1 MTRHISTA
9 GSFVITAILSAACNV
24 DATALCKT
32 HAPQS
37 PQPSVTAAPVPNA
50 CESESIMAGIAE
62 TLGQIVEFSG
72 FYLKLHL
79 NPERPTEL
87 SYTFRSTFT
96 STQVNDC
103 TTSPS
108 YSSAHGIP
116 GHGNYQDYM
125 RNTADSVTASSLLS
139 KVSRWVYHTL
149 LSRSTG
155 AESHYTVNAR

>member
-9 GSFVITAILSAACNV
+9 GSFVITAILSAACNA

-37 PQPSVTAAPVPNA
+37 AQPSVSAAPLTNA

-96 STQVNDC
+96 STQVSDC
-103 TTSPS
+103 TASPS
-108 YSSAHGIP
+108 YSSSHGIP
-116 GHGNYQDYM
+116 GHGNYQDYI
-125 RNTADSVTASSLLS
+125 RNTADSVTASSVIS
-139 KVSRWVYHTL
+139 NVSRWVYHTL
-149 LSRSTG
+149 LSG
-155 AESHYTVNAR
+155 GNAAESHYTVNAR